1 MLRAAPSAGSGATSV
16 ARGGGA
22 LPGSGGT
29 LGAPWFSLGAPWF
42 SLGAPRRVSRQCR
55 WRERYLAAKAAAE
68 AALAEAGTHPDQTTQ
83 RPALFTPY
91 TACLWV
97 KPDPASDSS

>member
-1 MLRAAPSAGSGATSV
+1 MLNRICCARSRPLGGLRCDICRPRRGSAAGV
-16 ARGGGA
+16 R
-22 LPGSGGT
+22 GT

-42 SLGAPRRVSRQCR
+42 PLGAPRRVS
-55 WRERYLAAKAAAE
+55 LDSVGGAS
-68 AALAEAGTHPDQTTQ
+68 GTSPPRPQTTQ